1 MYWWGRVPLNYFP
14 TEKSAFLHQGVHSV
28 CCSQTED
35 MKYYN
40 NRFCCYKASLNG
52 NSFFCRQNKK
62 REKTKA
68 KTNLKAQQRLHERV
82 QSQAKMISYS
92 LPKLIAKPF
101 LKPRRLYGIEYNKTL
116 FGVHVP
122 CKQHPETTE
131 TWLLTFVKR
140 DDAANFADE
149 LLLDKQ
155 EKGNWPTRIVKQ
167 PAVLDAGSFWTIRSA
182 NRPQN
187 VKRHKLKLEGL
198 QIKSIEERT
207 LLQLCAVTGILLHIG
222 RKVGG
227 KGFQFERS
235 FRNLFYKASPQEVVL
250 HLEDM
255 FESNE

>member
-1 MYWWGRVPLNYFP
+1 
-14 TEKSAFLHQGVHSV
+14 
-28 CCSQTED
+28 
-35 MKYYN
+35 MKLSK
-40 NRFCCYKASLNG
+40 RHFDWSISH
-52 NSFFCRQNKK
+52 SFFSRQNASAKH
-62 REKTKA
+62 KA
-68 KTNLKAQQRLHERV
+68 KPNRKSDRKRKYIAIARSFKLNMIGVALPRLMAR
-82 QSQAKMISYS
+82 
-92 LPKLIAKPF
+92 PF

-140 DDAANFADE
+140 QDAANFADE

-155 EKGNWPTRIVKQ
+155 EKGKWPTRIVKQ

-187 VKRHKLKLEGL
+187 AKRQKLERDGACL